1 MNVEASKYLA
11 AIGRRGGNA
20 KSEAKA
26 KAARRNAKKG
36 GWPKG
41 KPRRRDTKVKI

>member
-1 MNVEASKYLA
+1 MESITQYLSE
-11 AIGRRGGNA
+11 IGKRGGSA
-20 KSEAKA
+20 KSPRKT

-41 KPRRRDTKVKI
+41 LKRGPKKR

>member
-1 MNVEASKYLA
+1 MDTLREHLRKAGKT
-11 AIGRRGGNA
+11 

-26 KAARRNAKKG
+26 KAARENAKKG

-41 KPRRRDTKVKI
+41 KPRKPRDP